1 MECAACPRRDRQT
14 VSKLRAL
21 VPFTSI
27 FGKKAH
33 ADLIAYEALRAKR
46 AREVDELYTRPFE
59 DLVVEEFISNLPVPT
74 IVEVDEPMD
83 QATGSAEA
91 APADSPSGEM
101 AGVEEAQQ
109 EPASETPMD
118 VDETPMDTDAPGG
131 SPSGEVPD
139 QATVDETRNY
149 VVPSNASSR

>member
-1 MECAACPRRDRQT
+1 MG
-14 VSKLRAL
+14 VGS
-21 VPFTSI
+21 FTST

-59 DLVVEEFISNLPVPT
+59 DFVVEEFISNLPGPT
-74 IVEVDEPMD
+74 IEEVDEPMD
-83 QATGSAEA
+83 QATGSADA

-101 AGVEEAQQ
+101 AGVEEAKQ

-131 SPSGEVPD
+131 SPSGEVPE
-139 QATVDETRNY
+139 ATVEEPETTRDEFLCRCRQR
-149 VVPSNASSR
+149 SRQPL